1 MDFMNFIM
9 EKSLILI
16 PALYIVGCIL
26 KKANFIKDKYIPI
39 ILLPLGILGATAI
52 SGISVESIIQGI
64 LVTGATVYSNQV
76 CKQMKKNETK
86 EKNNSQDKKTK
97 I

>member
-16 PALYIVGCIL
+16 PALYIIGCIL
-26 KKANFIKDKYIPI
+26 KKAEFIKDKYIPI
-39 ILLPLGILGATAI
+39 ILLPLGILGAI
-52 SGISVESIIQGI
+52 SINGISTESIIQGI

-76 CKQMKKNETK
+76 CKQIKKDETK
-86 EKNNSQDKKTK
+86 D
-97 I
+97 